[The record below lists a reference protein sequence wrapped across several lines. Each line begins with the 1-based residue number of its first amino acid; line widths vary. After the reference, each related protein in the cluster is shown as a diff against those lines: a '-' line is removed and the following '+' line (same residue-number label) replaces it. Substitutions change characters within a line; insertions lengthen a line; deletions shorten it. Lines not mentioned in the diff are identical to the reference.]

1 MINWK
6 NLKVNPPRN
15 NDYFL
20 FRVESKKEVDK
31 YGNPKVGYLHG
42 CFQILKEGFEG
53 NLWEYLFIAE
63 STFPISKENSY
74 RIHKIDF
81 EKYDYKYINLREIH

>member
-20 FRVESKKEVDK
+20 FRVESKEVDK

-42 CFQILKEGFEG
+42 CFQPLKEEFEG
-53 NLWEYLFIAE
+53 NLGEYLFIAE
-63 STFPISKENSY
+63 SIFPISKENSY

-81 EKYDYKYINLREIH
+81 EKYDYKYLNLREIH